1 MSGFDYIC
9 DMNKLTFPFQKANI
23 IIILAGLVVLLIGY
37 MLLSGGGSDDPN
49 VFNADELFSSRRI
62 TLAPIVIILGYITV
76 GIGIMFRSK
85 KSEA

>member
-1 MSGFDYIC
+1 
-9 DMNKLTFPFQKANI
+9 MNKLTFPFQKANI